1 MALDELSPELQEVAR
16 AIIAHYQ
23 TLGFGPP
30 EIDAEAWPGANCR
43 TTLLFRRRGAVEL
56 VEVRSTLKLEPFFGR
71 FVSET
76 VAGQR
81 DVRLHVA
88 VPHDDSAVVPV
99 TTLDSARTLGL
110 GILSVRDGTV
120 LVQQAAVNC
129 SQRFPMPGRRGLG
142 RHRTAIE
149 DAVTK
154 YNEGRR
160 LDALRD
166 VTDAFED
173 AIDSLGRLGITRGKL
188 ACSAAEFATFDLEK
202 RINQMA
208 MTNFHGN
215 TQTPLYDE
223 PMRRDLLSFKG
234 ARNLGHHRRGRAE
247 NRRLNQQYAERMA
260 MGIRLVGDIVAIQR
274 QLAREP

>member
-120 LVQQAAVNC
+120 LVQQAAVN
-129 SQRFPMPGRRGLG
+129 
-142 RHRTAIE
+142 
-149 DAVTK
+149 
-154 YNEGRR
+154 
-160 LDALRD
+160 
-166 VTDAFED
+166 
-173 AIDSLGRLGITRGKL
+173 
-188 ACSAAEFATFDLEK
+188 
-202 RINQMA
+202 
-208 MTNFHGN
+208 
-215 TQTPLYDE
+215 
-223 PMRRDLLSFKG
+223 
-234 ARNLGHHRRGRAE
+234 
-247 NRRLNQQYAERMA
+247 
-260 MGIRLVGDIVAIQR
+260 
-274 QLAREP
+274 